1 MTEFLQA
8 LNRLQIAGWVF
19 LIVRFLDKDFVTD
32 TSNCEDIWNMVSRF
46 HFFSWLQQIAW
57 IHDGVVGSCKN
68 VENCFSNKRSTV
80 RWQ

>member
-8 LNRLQIAGWVF
+8 LNRLQIAGF

-32 TSNCEDIWNMVSRF
+32 TSNCEDIWNMVTGF
-46 HFFSWLQQIAW
+46 NFFLQ
-57 IHDGVVGSCKN
+57 HDGVVGSCKN
-68 VENCFSNKRSTV
+68 VENCFFFQIGV